1 MNLDKIIDIIPQ
13 ILTYIMPGYISI
25 YIYTQEKHEKEQQ
38 NNHIILM
45 SMVIS
50 FILITVLDSL
60 VILINL
66 FLKADIQLNSTI
78 RILLLLVLSLIYT
91 WLWFKY
97 TGSIIEN
104 YIKKIAG
111 NNSIN
116 RPTVWNYAMEC
127 SNGAWARVYLRE
139 DNIAYVGKLINYTNN
154 PNDKCKE
161 ILLQS
166 FSSIQLDSKETLSNY
181 TDDNKMVLINCSSIK
196 SIEILKD

>member
-1 MNLDKIIDIIPQ
+1 MSLDKVINIIPQ

-25 YIYTQEKHEKEQQ
+25 YIYKKEKHEKEQQ

-60 VILINL
+60 IVLINL
-66 FLKADIQLNSTI
+66 FSNVSIQLNPTI

-97 TGSIIEN
+97 TGSTIEN
-104 YIKKIAG
+104 YIKKIAD

-127 SNGAWARVYLRE
+127 STGAWARVYLRE
-139 DNIAYVGKLINYTNN
+139 DNIAYVGKLINYTND

-166 FSSIQLDSKETLSNY
+166 FSSIQLDNKQELSNY
-181 TDDNKMVLINCSSIK
+181 DDDNKMVLINCTSIK